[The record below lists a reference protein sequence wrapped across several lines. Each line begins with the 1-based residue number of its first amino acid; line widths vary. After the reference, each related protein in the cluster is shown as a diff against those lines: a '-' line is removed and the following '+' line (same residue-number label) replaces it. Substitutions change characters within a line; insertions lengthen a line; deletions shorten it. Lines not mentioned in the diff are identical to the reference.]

1 MHQLIV
7 LYQLRLAFSLESPMS
22 YGRAAVDASFCLM
35 GIHELTVCHNNL
47 VLYEV
52 LSMQGTVTDLHK
64 ITTTEQ
70 RS

>member
-1 MHQLIV
+1 
-7 LYQLRLAFSLESPMS
+7 MS